1 MEEMNTKTEIVP
13 IREKYLLTIREAAAY
28 FNIGEKKIRRMA
40 ENNDGGYAFFIGN
53 RYLIIRP
60 LMEQYF
66 MKLAEK
72 GATLDA
78 EIDTGE

>member
-1 MEEMNTKTEIVP
+1 MEDLKLSEQYM
-13 IREKYLLTIREAAAY
+13 LTVKEASTY
-28 FNIGEKKIRRMA
+28 FSIGEKKIRRMA

>member
-1 MEEMNTKTEIVP
+1 MEELKLS
-13 IREKYLLTIREAAAY
+13 EKYMLTVKEASAY
-28 FNIGEKKIRRMA
+28 FSVGEKKIRRMA
-40 ENNDGGYAFFIGN
+40 ENNDGGYAIFIGN

-72 GATLDA
+72 GGMADA
-78 EIDTGE
+78 EIDTRE